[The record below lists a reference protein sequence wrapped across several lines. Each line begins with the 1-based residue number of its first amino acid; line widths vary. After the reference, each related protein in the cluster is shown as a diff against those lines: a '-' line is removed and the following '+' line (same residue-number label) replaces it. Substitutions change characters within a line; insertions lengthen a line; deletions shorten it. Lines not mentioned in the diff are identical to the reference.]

1 MNTNQPK
8 KQKQTPVAW
17 WAALIEAVVAIVLG
31 TLLLFHG
38 QAAPIILI
46 QFLGL
51 YFLIKGLLYL
61 AAIFTN
67 PRGWFLKLMI
77 GILGLFAGILLLD
90 HPFWRGL
97 QSENNLVY
105 LVAGV
110 AFAIGVVTLFQV
122 FVNGGF
128 SAVLLGLLSI
138 LIGLTLVWTPAVLM
152 IPPFIGI
159 LLIATGV
166 ILMIKS
172 LSLFYALPGQADIV
186 QEAVI
191 QPQEPEPKL
200 IEDTSPVRTT
210 AAVMAVSEYT
220 YPEAVEGEPAV
231 AAIDSPE
238 TIEESPE
245 AESSTSELD
254 WATAETAAV
263 TEGLPG
269 AGLGAVAVAA
279 IAHEAGDESEGHS
292 EEPTEPV
299 SSDQI
304 VESVIIQEVVSDQAE
319 VPVDQTGLEIEP
331 ISPTEGESQDQ
342 SSEPLMETPDSEDV
356 PQVEEGTLQEDEIEM
371 DESQSPGKIEM
382 DTFNLGEDEKRY
394 LTQDISYVEG
404 IGPVFAEKLKSVGVL
419 TALDLLKSGST
430 RKGRADLVSHTG
442 ISPKLILRWV
452 NQADLFRI
460 KGIGSEYAE
469 LLEAAGVDTVVE
481 LSGRKPENLHLA
493 LLSVNEE
500 KKLVRKTPTLGQ
512 VQDWIEKARQIPRII
527 RY

>member
-38 QAAPIILI
+38 QAAPLILI

-51 YFLIKGLLYL
+51 YFLIKGLLSL

-128 SAVLLGLLSI
+128 SAILLGLLSI

-159 LLIATGV
+159 LLVATGV

-172 LSLFYALPGQADIV
+172 LSLFYALPGQADIA

-191 QPQEPEPKL
+191 QSQEPEPKL
-200 IEDTSPVRTT
+200 IEDTSPVRTS

-220 YPEAVEGEPAV
+220 YPEADEGEQAV
-231 AAIDSPE
+231 AAIESPE
-238 TIEESPE
+238 TIEESQE
-245 AESSTSELD
+245 AESLASELD

-263 TEGLPG
+263 EGLSG
-269 AGLGAVAVAA
+269 AGLGAVAVVA
-279 IAHEAGDESEGHS
+279 IAHEAGDETGVQS
-292 EEPTEPV
+292 EEPTESV

-304 VESVIIQEVVSDQAE
+304 LEPVIIQEVVSDQPE
-319 VPVDQTGLEIEP
+319 VPDEQPGLETET
-331 ISPTEGESQDQ
+331 ISALEGESQDQ
-342 SSEPLMETPDSEDV
+342 SRVPLMEAPVSEDV
-356 PQVEEGTLQEDEIEM
+356 PQVEEATRQEDEIEM
-371 DESQSPGKIEM
+371 EESQEPGKPEM

-430 RKGRADLVSHTG
+430 RKGRADLVTHTG

-452 NQADLFRI
+452 NQADLFRV
-460 KGIGSEYAE
+460 KGIGSEYGE

-481 LSGRKPENLHLA
+481 LSGRKAENLHLA

-500 KKLVRKTPTLGQ
+500 KKLVRKTPTLSQ
-512 VQDWIEKARQIPRII
+512 VQDWIERAGKLPRII

>member
-17 WAALIEAVVAIVLG
+17 WAALIEAVVALVLG

-38 QAAPIILI
+38 QAAPLILI

-51 YFLIKGLLYL
+51 YFLIKGLLSF

-67 PRGWFLKLMI
+67 PRGWFLKFII
-77 GILGLFAGILLLD
+77 GILGLAAGILLLD

-105 LVAGV
+105 LIAGV

-128 SAVLLGLLSI
+128 SSILLGFISI
-138 LIGLTLVWTPAVLM
+138 LIGLTLIWTPAIFM
-152 IPPFIGI
+152 IPPFIGL
-159 LLIATGV
+159 LLITTGI

-172 LSLFYALPGQADIV
+172 LSLFYALPGQTEV
-186 QEAVI
+186 LHEAEI
-191 QPQEPEPKL
+191 LSQEPEPKL
-200 IEDTSPVRTT
+200 IEDTSPVVT
-210 AAVMAVSEYT
+210 AAVIADVSEYT
-220 YPEAVEGEPAV
+220 YPETVEEAV
-231 AAIDSPE
+231 DHPE
-238 TIEESPE
+238 TIEELQEPE
-245 AESSTSELD
+245 QPASELD
-254 WATAETAAV
+254 WAIAEKAAV
-263 TEGLPG
+263 EETGVLTG
-269 AGLGAVAVAA
+269 GGLGAAAVAVAA
-279 IAHEAGDESEGHS
+279 IAHEAGDETAGSS
-292 EEPTEPV
+292 EEAIEPTSADQIAEPV
-299 SSDQI
+299 
-304 VESVIIQEVVSDQAE
+304 IIHEVVSGQTEAPVDESSLQLAEASESVEPQQPEEEIPQAE
-319 VPVDQTGLEIEP
+319 SIEVVEP
-331 ISPTEGESQDQ
+331 QD
-342 SSEPLMETPDSEDV
+342 SEPTQTVDFD
-356 PQVEEGTLQEDEIEM
+356 
-371 DESQSPGKIEM
+371 
-382 DTFNLGEDEKRY
+382 LGADEKRY

-452 NQADLFRI
+452 NQADLFRV
-460 KGIGSEYAE
+460 KGIGSEYGE

-500 KKLVRKTPTLGQ
+500 KKLVRKTPTLSQ
-512 VQDWIEKARQIPRII
+512 VQAWIERASKLPRII